1 MLEPMQRLLKENHLC
16 VLATSADNVP
26 HCSLMTY
33 VTSETGDRVYMLTR
47 RGSKKYTNLTAN
59 PQVSLLIDTRS
70 VGDAAGGE
78 GLKALTVSG
87 DYSPIHDE
95 AERQRVLR
103 LLVEIH
109 PQLGELADLP
119 DAEPVVI
126 TVRSFLLLDGVLNAS
141 FHVLP

>member
-1 MLEPMQRLLKENHLC
+1 MLESMKRLLKENHLC
-16 VLATSADNVP
+16 VLATSAENIP

-33 VTSETGDRVYMLTR
+33 VTNDAGDRVYMMTR
-47 RGSKKYTNLTAN
+47 RGSKKYTSLATN

-70 VGDAAGGE
+70 AGNAAGGE

-103 LLVEIH
+103 LLVENH
-109 PQLGELADLP
+109 PNLRELAAQP
-119 DAEPVVI
+119 DAEPLAI

>member
-1 MLEPMQRLLKENHLC
+1 MLESMKRLLKENHLC
-16 VLATSADNVP
+16 VLATSAENIP

-33 VTSETGDRVYMLTR
+33 VTNEAGDRVYMMTR
-47 RGSKKYTNLTAN
+47 RGSKKYTSLAAN

-70 VGDAAGGE
+70 AGDAAGGE

-103 LLVEIH
+103 LLVENH
-109 PQLGELADLP
+109 PNLRELAAQP
-119 DAEPVVI
+119 DAEPLAI

-141 FHVLP
+141 FHLLP